1 MKKASYKNRGMFL
14 ENIINDSNTYY
25 NSIDACLIYKKPTPI
40 KVLNVVYPNEKSHLI
55 DKAVYSSIS
64 TLDYNG
70 IYREKYIEFDAK
82 ECHNKTSFPL
92 SNIKDH
98 QLEHM
103 KKVILQ
109 KGIVFLIIFM
119 NNEFYLL
126 KGETILDYIK
136 NNTRKSI
143 DFEYLKNNSIK
154 IKESYTPRL
163 KYLDAVDEAYF
174 KEML

>member
-1 MKKASYKNRGMFL
+1 MNKSSYGNRGMFL

-25 NSIDACLIYKKPTPI
+25 NSIDKCLIFKKPTPI
-40 KVLNVVYPNEKSHLI
+40 KVLNVSYPTNKSHLI

-98 QLEHM
+98 QLEHI

-109 KGIVFLIIFM
+109 KGIVFIIIFI

-126 KGETILDYIK
+126 KGETIIDFI
-136 NNTRKSI
+136 NNNNRKSI
-143 DFEYLKNNSIK
+143 EYKYLKENGYL

-174 KEML
+174 

>member
-1 MKKASYKNRGMFL
+1 MKNTNYKNRGMFL

-25 NSIDACLIYKKPTPI
+25 NSIERCLIFKKPTPI
-40 KVLNVVYPNEKSHLI
+40 KVLNVSYPSNTSHLI

-126 KGETILDYIK
+126 KGEDVIEYTLNSNRKSIELDYIK
-136 NNTRKSI
+136 TKG
-143 DFEYLKNNSIK
+143 YK
-154 IKESYTPRL
+154 INESYLPRL
-163 KYLDAVDEAYF
+163 KYLDAVDIAYF
-174 KEML
+174 N